1 MLKKCEGDG
10 DGGSRNPRGE
20 NIDRYT
26 EDKTG
31 KRERRR
37 DGVKV
42 VKVVKGKGRVGMRE
56 RLRWD
61 AEMG

>member
-1 MLKKCEGDG
+1 VLKKCEGDG

-37 DGVKV
+37 RRGES
-42 VKVVKGKGRVGMRE
+42 RESRE
-56 RLRWD
+56 REGEGGDEREV
-61 AEMG
+61 EMGC